1 MVRTQDGF
9 ELAELDLRMRG
20 PGEFFG
26 TRQAGLPDFRV
37 ANLLRDRK
45 LLELAKLEAARFAN
59 TSTRQRARQ
68 PSAERA
74 AVRNRLKEA
83 WQRRYGLVEAG

>member
-9 ELAELDLRMRG
+9 ELAELDLQQRG

-26 TRQAGLPDFRV
+26 TRQAGLPEFRV
-37 ANLLRDRK
+37 ASLLRDRQ
-45 LLELAKLEAARFAN
+45 LLELAKPEAARFVIDPGP
-59 TSTRQRARQ
+59 QVIE
-68 PSAERA
+68 AERA
-74 AVRNRLKEA
+74 RVRAHLKDA